1 MSSSTALVVFFVSA
15 GLIVYS
21 YAIYPLLLAFVPSRR
36 HEGPSEPSEWPSVSV
51 LVSVYNEEKHIIE
64 RIDNLL
70 ALDYP
75 HDRLEIIIGSD
86 GSTDRTNERTRNYT
100 DPRVKLHAFDQR
112 SGKPGVLN
120 RLIPQTGGELLVFS
134 DANAMFAPDALRKLA
149 RHFGDPTIGGVC
161 GRLVLRGEKS
171 ETDEGPYW
179 KLETYL
185 KTRESIVDSCLG
197 ANGAIYA
204 IRKSCWPGIPDNTF
218 VDDFVIGM
226 RVREQGLRVIYDTEA
241 VAVEELPQSVGHE
254 MTRRI
259 RIGAGDFQ
267 ALVLCWRSLLPWR
280 GFHSIAFWSH
290 KVLRWIAPFLMIIAL
305 ITNVALSLNP
315 VFAVLLALQLSFYL
329 LAIIGSVARSRKIV
343 FFSAPHY
350 FVVINLALLFGF
362 FRFIT
367 GTQQAAWKRTAR

>member
-1 MSSSTALVVFFVSA
+1 MTTPWVIVFFVSA
-15 GLIVYS
+15 GVIVYS
-21 YAIYPLLLAFVPSRR
+21 YAIYPLLLALVPVRR
-36 HEGPSEPSEWPSVSV
+36 REELPEPAEWPFVSV
-51 LVSVYNEEKHIIE
+51 LISVYNEEKHITE
-64 RIDNLL
+64 RIENLL

-75 HDRLEIIIGSD
+75 SDKLEILIGSD
-86 GSTDRTNERTRNYT
+86 GSTDRTNELVRQFK
-100 DPRVKLHAFDQR
+100 DPRVHLHEYEER

-120 RLIPQTGGELLVFS
+120 RLIPQTRGELLAFS
-134 DANAMFAPDALRKLA
+134 DANAMFAPDALKKLA
-149 RHFGDPTIGGVC
+149 RHFRDARIGGVC
-161 GRLVLRGEKS
+161 GRLLFHEEKS

-185 KTRESIVDSCLG
+185 KTRESAIDSCLG

-226 RVREQGLRVIYDTEA
+226 RVREQGVRVVYDREA
-241 VAVEELPQSVGHE
+241 VATEELPQSVGHE

-267 ALVLCWRSLLPWR
+267 ALFLCWRSLLPWR
-280 GFHSIAFWSH
+280 GFYSLAFWSH
-290 KVLRWIAPFLMIIAL
+290 KVLRWLSPFFMVAAL
-305 ITNVALSLNP
+305 ISNLALLP
-315 VFAVLLALQLSFYL
+315 HPLFTVLLALQLAFYG
-329 LAIIGSVARSRKIV
+329 LAIVGGLRRGRKIGW
-343 FFSAPHY
+343 FSAPHY
-350 FVVINLALLFGF
+350 FVTINLALLLGF

>member
-1 MSSSTALVVFFVSA
+1 MTTFWLATFLVSA
-15 GLIVYS
+15 GAIVYS
-21 YAIYPLLLAFVPSRR
+21 YAIYPLLLALVPSPRR
-36 HEGPSEPSEWPSVSV
+36 EQSNDPAEWPSVSV
-51 LVSVYNEEKHIIE
+51 LISVYNEEKHITARIE
-64 RIDNLL
+64 NLL

-75 HDRLEIIIGSD
+75 PDKLEILIGSD
-86 GSTDRTNERTRNYT
+86 GSTDRTNELVRQSP
-100 DPRVKLHAFDQR
+100 DARVRLHAFEPR

-120 RLIPQTGGELLVFS
+120 RLVPQARGELLVFS

-149 RHFGDPTIGGVC
+149 RHFAGPRIGGVC
-161 GRLVLRGEKS
+161 GRLVLHGETS

-185 KTRESIVDSCLG
+185 KTRESALDSCLG

-204 IRKSCWPGIPDNTF
+204 IRKSCWPSIPDNTF

-226 RVREQGLRVIYDTEA
+226 RVREQGVRVIYDTEA
-241 VAVEELPQSVGHE
+241 VATEELPQSVGHE

-267 ALVLCWRSLLPWR
+267 ALFLCWHSLLPWR

-290 KVLRWIAPFLMIIAL
+290 KVLRWIAPFFMIIAL
-305 ITNVALSLNP
+305 ISNIALLP
-315 VFAVLLALQLSFYL
+315 HPLFTVLLELQVIFYTFAL
-329 LAIIGSVARSRKIV
+329 IGALMRRRKIV
-343 FFSAPHY
+343 LFSAPYY
-350 FVVINLALLFGF
+350 FVIINLALLLGF
-362 FRFIT
+362 FRFAT